1 MAKEKLT
8 KDERLIR
15 RLQRKLEAAKGREEL
30 LGYLAES
37 VLRHFFTADE
47 SIDEWIKVA
56 GGIRARKM
64 MRALK
69 VLFRYPG
76 RGSVGKRLRDAL
88 SAQFFARKLDA
99 RKKMLK
105 AQPPTPPG
113 LNALLRGNVLP
124 VRMIKDRAVK
134 ARTVRGDG
142 RFSKRRP
149 EAAKRG

>member
-1 MAKEKLT
+1 MAKEKLS
-8 KDERLIR
+8 KEERLAR
-15 RLQRKLEAAKGREEL
+15 RLQRKLEAAKLREEL
-30 LGYLAES
+30 LGYLAET
-37 VLRHFFTADE
+37 VLKHFFTADE

-105 AQPPTPPG
+105 AQTPP
-113 LNALLRGNVLP
+113 NTTALMRNKVFAKQAAQK
-124 VRMIKDRAVK
+124 RIRI
-134 ARTVRGDG
+134 DG
-142 RFSKRRP
+142 RFPKRK
-149 EAAKRG
+149 AGAVID

>member
-1 MAKEKLT
+1 MTKAKLT
-8 KDERLIR
+8 KEERAAR
-15 RLQRKLEAAKGREEL
+15 RFQRKLEEAKAREEL
-30 LGYLAES
+30 LGYLAET
-37 VLRHFFTADE
+37 VLKHFFTADE

-99 RKKMLK
+99 RTKLLK
-105 AQPPTPPG
+105 AQPPTPPV

-124 VRMIKDRAVK
+124 VRMIKAK
-134 ARTVRGDG
+134 PARGDG

-149 EAAKRG
+149 EALACR